1 MKFRPNQK
9 RLGLS
14 RAPEICLPGTVCGV
28 KDGKVRSDMFYPA
41 GFMDVVQIEKT
52 KEILDLD
59 HFFGIF
65 GHVELH
71 TFSWWQSKSGPEFA
85 KPFFLEIKWDNLQ
98 NVNCYRIFCLSVCG
112 IGLIELGKFDVKK
125 TAPPRSFLRKHGD
138 EKHHWIH
145 PTWTSISQINISIP
159 KDIPTIGRCISY

>member
-14 RAPEICLPGTVCGV
+14 RAPEICQQTTAGL

-59 HFFGIF
+59 HFCWDFW
-65 GHVELH
+65 HVEH
-71 TFSWWQSKSGPEFA
+71 TLFMMAVQIWTWVCKA
-85 KPFFLEIKWDNLQ
+85 IFFGIKWDNLQ
-98 NVNCYRIFCLSVCG
+98 NVNWCRIFCLSVCG
-112 IGLIELGKFDVKK
+112 IGLIDLGKFDVKK

-159 KDIPTIGRCISY
+159 KDIPTIGRCISH